1 MAMRRRHWLLGGTG
15 LLGGLLAGRVQ
26 SQSQPQA
33 GASAPADTAAALLR
47 EGGCVLLLRH
57 ARTEPGVGDPPNF
70 SLTQCSTQ
78 RNLSADGRTQAERL
92 GAWLRSQG
100 LRPQAVRT
108 SMWCRCRDTATLAF
122 GSATDWRALNSF
134 FESRSNEPAQTRELR
149 QTLQSVRAGTWEA
162 WVTHQVNI
170 SALTGEFTAM
180 GEALIVSASAEGV
193 TIRGRFSIPG

>member
-15 LLGGLLAGRVQ
+15 LLGGLLTGRAQ

-33 GASAPADTAAALLR
+33 GASARADAAAALLR
-47 EGGCVLLLRH
+47 QGGCVLLLRH
-57 ARTEPGVGDPPNF
+57 ARTEPGVGDPADFN
-70 SLTQCSTQ
+70 LLQCSTQ
-78 RNLSADGRTQAERL
+78 RNLSADGRTQAEQL

-134 FESRSNEPAQTRELR
+134 FGSRSNEPAQTRELR
-149 QTLQSVRAGTWEA
+149 QTLQAVRAGTWEA

-180 GEALIVSASAEGV
+180 GEALIVSADAEGV